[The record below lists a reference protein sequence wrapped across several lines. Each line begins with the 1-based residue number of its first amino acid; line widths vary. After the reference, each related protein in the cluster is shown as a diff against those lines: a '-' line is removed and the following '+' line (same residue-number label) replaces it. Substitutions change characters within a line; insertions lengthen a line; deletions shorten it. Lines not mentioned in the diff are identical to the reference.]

1 MAREGVGMTRHD
13 LRILAST
20 RDVTLDGARA
30 VIVGWSLPF
39 LAVVALESGAR
50 AEWSDDAIGRIL
62 QAGGAFHYRT

>member
-1 MAREGVGMTRHD
+1 MNRHD

-39 LAVVALESGAR
+39 LAVASLELGIRVEYSDESIRRVLESG
-50 AEWSDDAIGRIL
+50 
-62 QAGGAFHYRT
+62 GAFRS